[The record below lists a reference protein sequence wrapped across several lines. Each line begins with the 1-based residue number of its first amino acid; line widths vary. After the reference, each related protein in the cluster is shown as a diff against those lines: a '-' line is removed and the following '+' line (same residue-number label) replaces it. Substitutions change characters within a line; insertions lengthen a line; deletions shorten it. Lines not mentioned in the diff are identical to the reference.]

1 MSERAESRKLVII
14 GDTPAGKTCLHDVF
28 EKGEYVEKP
37 YRPTV
42 FHNSLKRMKHPTL
55 EGVEITLEL

>member
-1 MSERAESRKLVII
+1 MSEREKGKLLII
-14 GDTPAGKTCLHDVF
+14 GDGSAVKTCLLDVF

-55 EGVEITLEL
+55 EGVEFTLQL